1 MKLSWN
7 EEVVLELR
15 LLDSESSF
23 EISQEI
29 MDGRLLSREK
39 GILGETSCV
48 RPAEPPDKVVV
59 HFGKCESSIVTGTQW
74 AVGGGGLTE
83 AGSGSRG
90 S

>member
-29 MDGRLLSREK
+29 LEWELAKERKRYSR
-39 GILGETSCV
+39 
-48 RPAEPPDKVVV
+48 
-59 HFGKCESSIVTGTQW
+59 
-74 AVGGGGLTE
+74 
-83 AGSGSRG
+83 
-90 S
+90 